1 MKKINKVS
9 PFLLLFF
16 VFVVIIFSFRDNPF
30 SKVLSGHDSSMFLY
44 FGKGISDGL
53 VPYKDML
60 DHKGPVLFI
69 IEYLAVLI
77 GFGNIPLGIWVL
89 ECLFLIGSITF
100 LYKTNRLYTDNKLI
114 ASVSVAFL
122 MPLFILCYDGGNYS
136 EEFALLFISC
146 AFYLFSKI
154 IIQNKKSKIEYM
166 LIGILGALTFFIR
179 VNMISLWVV
188 FCLYLVFINV
198 HDKKY
203 SILIQ
208 QIKGI
213 FLGGFLTTMA
223 IILVSLL
230 QNNLKQM
237 FHQAFV
243 MNILY
248 SESDLIGKL
257 ETARSFIELLLKTGT
272 LPMVLI
278 FFISFLSSKRELS
291 TKVFIVLSSYFLLN
305 FFTVVLSGR
314 YYTHY
319 LITQFAPLAVV
330 LSLSIQF
337 ITTSI
342 VNKKKLFLASMLLLL
357 TTLPASIPAIETY
370 NLGFKNYSG
379 SEVEQIKGISKFIKE
394 NSSQNDTIYVHNI
407 NANIYL
413 LSDRYSNSRF
423 FVLPAINYDKFPE
436 MQSEFSKEMK
446 SNPPKFIV
454 IRKQL
459 LSDKQNSSNMNNVV
473 FSNLENKY
481 HSNDKIITDNYILYE
496 LNK

>member
-1 MKKINKVS
+1 
-9 PFLLLFF
+9 
-16 VFVVIIFSFRDNPF
+16 
-30 SKVLSGHDSSMFLY
+30 
-44 FGKGISDGL
+44 
-53 VPYKDML
+53 
-60 DHKGPVLFI
+60 
-69 IEYLAVLI
+69 
-77 GFGNIPLGIWVL
+77 
-89 ECLFLIGSITF
+89 
-100 LYKTNRLYTDNKLI
+100 
-114 ASVSVAFL
+114 
-122 MPLFILCYDGGNYS
+122 
-136 EEFALLFISC
+136 
-146 AFYLFSKI
+146 
-154 IIQNKKSKIEYM
+154 
-166 LIGILGALTFFIR
+166 
-179 VNMISLWVV
+179 
-188 FCLYLVFINV
+188 
-198 HDKKY
+198 
-203 SILIQ
+203 
-208 QIKGI
+208 
-213 FLGGFLTTMA
+213 
-223 IILVSLL
+223 
-230 QNNLKQM
+230 
-237 FHQAFV
+237 
-243 MNILY
+243 
-248 SESDLIGKL
+248 
-257 ETARSFIELLLKTGT
+257 
-272 LPMVLI
+272 
-278 FFISFLSSKRELS
+278 
-291 TKVFIVLSSYFLLN
+291 
-305 FFTVVLSGR
+305 LSGR